1 MAESAIEYT
10 LTKRTSTRFKGF
22 SILLGLLAVAFF
34 AAFLAVLIVYLT
46 DKDEVSIERFSINDT
61 SHAQSKPT
69 TTTPAPS
76 GHEYWRYKL
85 PKTAS
90 PEHYDLHIAVTLP
103 RSEND
108 TYKNITDAP
117 EPAANGA
124 FVSF

>member
-10 LTKRTSTRFKGF
+10 LTKRSSTRFKSF
-22 SILLGLLAVAFF
+22 SILLGLLAIAFF

-46 DKDEVSIERFSINDT
+46 DKDEVSVEEFSIEDS

-69 TTTPAPS
+69 TTTPSPS
-76 GHEYWRYKL
+76 GPEYWRYKL

-90 PEHYDLHIAVTLP
+90 PNHYDLHIAVTLP
-103 RSEND
+103 CNESD
-108 TYKNITDAP
+108 TYQNITSAP
-117 EPAANGA
+117 EPTPNGA